1 MPLSRK
7 KRPVKHEYKHLF
19 PLYTKHF
26 ACILILVYMNVLIV
40 SSHEDSFSWIVLY
53 LSPIGSLRKLPLPN
67 SYVAF

>member
-26 ACILILVYMNVLIV
+26 ACILILVYMNVVIV

-53 LSPIGSLRKLPLPN
+53 LSPIGSLGIKK
-67 SYVAF
+67 VAQAYIA